1 MMSDKYIADLEA
13 KRDEFRLKLE
23 IVMASAIPPRVK
35 TARIRAIT
43 REIIDL
49 KLEIMAAITQRP

>member
-1 MMSDKYIADLEA
+1 MTPDEYIA

-23 IVMASAIPPRVK
+23 IIVASAVPLRVK

-49 KLEIMAAITQRP
+49 KLEITATVARYQQRP